1 MNVNR
6 MKKRILL
13 LLLVIP
19 ALIKAQDVMTET
31 RQELTSPDGAYRF
44 TFYQRAVGEDNAQ
57 MYYTLTYK
65 NRPVIEESKLGV
77 LIENQLFESALG
89 IPNDTCHFW
98 CENLKLTGTEHQ
110 KTDEIWKPVYGER
123 AEVRDCYNEMTLKFK
138 KGEGKGNRDGGYDK
152 RKNYFMN
159 IIVRAYNEGVA
170 FRYHFPEMT
179 NGLFLHIVGEQTSFT
194 MPEGTM
200 AYYER
205 WAQGPYELR
214 PLEGWG
220 KEESERPLT
229 LKLPDGL
236 SVALL
241 EAEMVDYVRGK
252 FRLSAEKPS
261 TLETSLYSSV
271 DIISP
276 YSTPWR
282 VIMVGERPVDL
293 INNNDIVLNLNPAC
307 KLADTS
313 WIKPGKVFRSGDLKQ
328 DRVKAA
334 IDFAAERGIQY
345 VHMDAGW
352 YGPEMKM
359 SSDATTVSPDKDLDI
374 PALCKYAESKGI
386 GLMVYVNQRALV
398 QQLDTLL
405 LNKKVTS
412 DTKISVMRQVIVE
425 NEQSSAKDSTQVIAL
440 FDRMMKQ
447 DMDDPQIPML
457 YSQYLLSKNM
467 EQEAVPVLEQV
478 VDLDPT
484 NKAARLMLVSAAVK
498 KEDYKQIIK
507 VCEPGIE
514 ATPDA
519 LELYYYLAIAYHQAE
534 QGDSVLSVCNRA
546 LEHITPD
553 TRKEVISDF
562 YSIMGD
568 IYHTKKQMTEAY
580 AAYDS
585 ALVYNPSNIGALNN
599 YAYYLSVERRDLDK
613 AEEMSYKT
621 VKAEPN
627 NSTYLDTYAWIL
639 FEKGNYAEARIY
651 IDNAMKND
659 GEKSDVIVE
668 HCGDIYFMTGDVE
681 GALKYWKKALEM
693 GSESKTLKQK
703 IEKKKYIA
711 E

>member
-1 MNVNR
+1 MKIKIGWLFVTVLMLTSCGGIQSVRTAKTTAKADGASLMKETLLSAEQQRKYDYFFLEAMR
-6 MKKRILL
+6 MKGKNEYDAAFGLL
-13 LLLVIP
+13 QHCLDINP
-19 ALIKAQDVMTET
+19 TA
-31 RQELTSPDGAYRF
+31 S
-44 TFYQRAVGEDNAQ
+44 
-57 MYYTLTYK
+57 
-65 NRPVIEESKLGV
+65 
-77 LIENQLFESALG
+77 SALY
-89 IPNDTCHFW
+89 
-98 CENLKLTGTEHQ
+98 
-110 KTDEIWKPVYGER
+110 EISQYYMFLRQVPQGQVALEQ
-123 AEVRDCYNEMTLKFK
+123 A
-138 KGEGKGNRDGGYDK
+138 
-152 RKNYFMN
+152 
-159 IIVRAYNEGVA
+159 VA
-170 FRYHFPEMT
+170 FAPDNYWYSQ
-179 NGLFLHIVGEQTSFT
+179 GLVSLYQ
-194 MPEGTM
+194 
-200 AYYER
+200 
-205 WAQGPYELR
+205 QQNELD
-214 PLEGWG
+214 
-220 KEESERPLT
+220 KAA
-229 LKLPDGL
+229 
-236 SVALL
+236 ALL
-241 EAEMVDYVRGK
+241 EKMVTRFPSKQDPLFSLLDIYSRQEKYNDVISTLNRLEKRLGKNEQLSMEK
-252 FRLSAEKPS
+252 FRIYLQMKDDKKAFQEI
-261 TLETSLYSSV
+261 ESLVQEYPM
-271 DIISP
+271 DMR
-276 YSTPWR
+276 YQ
-282 VIMVGERPVDL
+282 VILGDVYLQNGKKQEAYDAYQK
-293 INNNDIVLNLNPAC
+293 VLAVEPDNP
-307 KLADTS
+307 
-313 WIKPGKVFRSGDLKQ
+313 
-328 DRVKAA
+328 
-334 IDFAAERGIQY
+334 
-345 VHMDAGW
+345 M
-352 YGPEMKM
+352 
-359 SSDATTVSPDKDLDI
+359 
-374 PALCKYAESKGI
+374 ALFSMASYYEQTGQKELY
-386 GLMVYVNQRALV
+386 Q

-412 DTKISVMRQVIVE
+412 DTKISVMRQVIAE

-585 ALVYNPSNIGALNN
+585 ALVYNSSNIGALNN

-681 GALKYWKKALEM
+681 GALNYWKKALEM
-693 GSESKTLKQK
+693 GSESKMLKQK

>member
-1 MNVNR
+1 MKIKIGWLFVTVLMLTSCGGIRSVRTAKTTAKADGASLMKETLLSAEQQRKYDYFFLEAMR
-6 MKKRILL
+6 MKGKNEYDAAFGLL
-13 LLLVIP
+13 QHCLDINP
-19 ALIKAQDVMTET
+19 TA
-31 RQELTSPDGAYRF
+31 S
-44 TFYQRAVGEDNAQ
+44 
-57 MYYTLTYK
+57 
-65 NRPVIEESKLGV
+65 
-77 LIENQLFESALG
+77 SALY
-89 IPNDTCHFW
+89 
-98 CENLKLTGTEHQ
+98 
-110 KTDEIWKPVYGER
+110 EISQYYMFLRQVPQGQVALEQ
-123 AEVRDCYNEMTLKFK
+123 A
-138 KGEGKGNRDGGYDK
+138 
-152 RKNYFMN
+152 
-159 IIVRAYNEGVA
+159 VA
-170 FRYHFPEMT
+170 FAPDNYWYSQ
-179 NGLFLHIVGEQTSFT
+179 GLVSLYQ
-194 MPEGTM
+194 
-200 AYYER
+200 
-205 WAQGPYELR
+205 QQNELD
-214 PLEGWG
+214 
-220 KEESERPLT
+220 KAA
-229 LKLPDGL
+229 
-236 SVALL
+236 ALL
-241 EAEMVDYVRGK
+241 EKMVTRFPSKQDPLFSLLDIYSRQEKYNDVISTLNRLEKRLGKNEQLSMEK
-252 FRLSAEKPS
+252 FRIYLQMKDDKKAFQEI
-261 TLETSLYSSV
+261 ESLVQEYPM
-271 DIISP
+271 DMR
-276 YSTPWR
+276 YQ
-282 VIMVGERPVDL
+282 VILGDVYLQNGKKQEAYDAYQK
-293 INNNDIVLNLNPAC
+293 VLAVEPDNP
-307 KLADTS
+307 
-313 WIKPGKVFRSGDLKQ
+313 
-328 DRVKAA
+328 
-334 IDFAAERGIQY
+334 
-345 VHMDAGW
+345 M
-352 YGPEMKM
+352 
-359 SSDATTVSPDKDLDI
+359 
-374 PALCKYAESKGI
+374 ALFSMASYYEQTGQKELY
-386 GLMVYVNQRALV
+386 Q

-412 DTKISVMRQVIVE
+412 DTKISVMRQVIAE

-668 HCGDIYFMTGDVE
+668 HCGDIYFMTGDAE

-703 IEKKKYIA
+703 IEKKKEHIQQI
-711 E
+711 

>member
-1 MNVNR
+1 MKIKIGWLFVTVLMLTSCGGIRSVRTAKTTAKADGASLMKETLLSAEQQRKYDYFFLEAMR
-6 MKKRILL
+6 MKGKNEYDAAFGLL
-13 LLLVIP
+13 QHCLDINP
-19 ALIKAQDVMTET
+19 TA
-31 RQELTSPDGAYRF
+31 S
-44 TFYQRAVGEDNAQ
+44 
-57 MYYTLTYK
+57 
-65 NRPVIEESKLGV
+65 
-77 LIENQLFESALG
+77 SALY
-89 IPNDTCHFW
+89 
-98 CENLKLTGTEHQ
+98 
-110 KTDEIWKPVYGER
+110 EISQYYMFLRQVPQGQVALEQ
-123 AEVRDCYNEMTLKFK
+123 A
-138 KGEGKGNRDGGYDK
+138 
-152 RKNYFMN
+152 
-159 IIVRAYNEGVA
+159 VA
-170 FRYHFPEMT
+170 FAPDNYWYSQ
-179 NGLFLHIVGEQTSFT
+179 GLVSLYQ
-194 MPEGTM
+194 
-200 AYYER
+200 
-205 WAQGPYELR
+205 QQNELD
-214 PLEGWG
+214 
-220 KEESERPLT
+220 KAA
-229 LKLPDGL
+229 
-236 SVALL
+236 ALL
-241 EAEMVDYVRGK
+241 EKMVTRFPSKQDPLFSLLDIYSRQEKYNDVISTLNRLEKRLGKNEQLSMEK
-252 FRLSAEKPS
+252 FRIYLQMKDDKKAFQEI
-261 TLETSLYSSV
+261 ESLVQEYPM
-271 DIISP
+271 DMR
-276 YSTPWR
+276 YQ
-282 VIMVGERPVDL
+282 VILGDVYLQNGKKQEAYDAYQKVLAGEPD
-293 INNNDIVLNLNPAC
+293 NP
-307 KLADTS
+307 
-313 WIKPGKVFRSGDLKQ
+313 
-328 DRVKAA
+328 
-334 IDFAAERGIQY
+334 
-345 VHMDAGW
+345 M
-352 YGPEMKM
+352 
-359 SSDATTVSPDKDLDI
+359 
-374 PALCKYAESKGI
+374 ALFSMASYYEQTGQKELY
-386 GLMVYVNQRALV
+386 Q

-412 DTKISVMRQVIVE
+412 DTKISVMRQVIAE

>member
-1 MNVNR
+1 MKIKIGWLFVTVLMLTSCGGIQSVRTAKTTAKADGASLMKETLLSAEQQRKYDYFFLEAMR
-6 MKKRILL
+6 MKGKNEYDAAFGLL
-13 LLLVIP
+13 QHCLDINP
-19 ALIKAQDVMTET
+19 TA
-31 RQELTSPDGAYRF
+31 S
-44 TFYQRAVGEDNAQ
+44 
-57 MYYTLTYK
+57 
-65 NRPVIEESKLGV
+65 
-77 LIENQLFESALG
+77 SALY
-89 IPNDTCHFW
+89 
-98 CENLKLTGTEHQ
+98 
-110 KTDEIWKPVYGER
+110 EISQYYMFLRQVPQGQVALEQ
-123 AEVRDCYNEMTLKFK
+123 A
-138 KGEGKGNRDGGYDK
+138 
-152 RKNYFMN
+152 
-159 IIVRAYNEGVA
+159 VA
-170 FRYHFPEMT
+170 FAPDNYWYSQ
-179 NGLFLHIVGEQTSFT
+179 GLVSLYQ
-194 MPEGTM
+194 
-200 AYYER
+200 
-205 WAQGPYELR
+205 QQNELD
-214 PLEGWG
+214 
-220 KEESERPLT
+220 KAA
-229 LKLPDGL
+229 
-236 SVALL
+236 ALL
-241 EAEMVDYVRGK
+241 EKMVTRFPSKQDPLFSLLDIYSRQEKYNDVISTLNRLEKRLGKNEQLSMEK
-252 FRLSAEKPS
+252 FRIYLQMKDDKKAFQEI
-261 TLETSLYSSV
+261 ESLVQEYPM
-271 DIISP
+271 DMR
-276 YSTPWR
+276 YQ
-282 VIMVGERPVDL
+282 VILGDVYLQNGKKQEAYDAYQK
-293 INNNDIVLNLNPAC
+293 VLAVEPDNP
-307 KLADTS
+307 
-313 WIKPGKVFRSGDLKQ
+313 
-328 DRVKAA
+328 
-334 IDFAAERGIQY
+334 
-345 VHMDAGW
+345 M
-352 YGPEMKM
+352 
-359 SSDATTVSPDKDLDI
+359 
-374 PALCKYAESKGI
+374 ALFSMASYYEQTGQKELY
-386 GLMVYVNQRALV
+386 Q

-412 DTKISVMRQVIVE
+412 DTKISVMRQVIAE

-553 TRKEVISDF
+553 TRKEFISDF

>member
-1 MNVNR
+1 MKIKIGWLFVTVLMLTSCGGIRSVRTAKTTAKADGASLMKETLLSAEQQRKYDYFFLEAMR
-6 MKKRILL
+6 MKGKNEYDAAFGLL
-13 LLLVIP
+13 QHCLDINP
-19 ALIKAQDVMTET
+19 TA
-31 RQELTSPDGAYRF
+31 S
-44 TFYQRAVGEDNAQ
+44 
-57 MYYTLTYK
+57 
-65 NRPVIEESKLGV
+65 
-77 LIENQLFESALG
+77 SALY
-89 IPNDTCHFW
+89 
-98 CENLKLTGTEHQ
+98 
-110 KTDEIWKPVYGER
+110 EISQYYMFLRQVPQGQVALEQ
-123 AEVRDCYNEMTLKFK
+123 A
-138 KGEGKGNRDGGYDK
+138 
-152 RKNYFMN
+152 
-159 IIVRAYNEGVA
+159 VA
-170 FRYHFPEMT
+170 FAPDNYWYSQ
-179 NGLFLHIVGEQTSFT
+179 GLVSLYQ
-194 MPEGTM
+194 
-200 AYYER
+200 
-205 WAQGPYELR
+205 QQNELD
-214 PLEGWG
+214 
-220 KEESERPLT
+220 KAA
-229 LKLPDGL
+229 
-236 SVALL
+236 ALL
-241 EAEMVDYVRGK
+241 EKMVARFPSKQDPLFSLLDIYSRQEKYNDVISTLNRLEKRLGKNEQLSMEK
-252 FRLSAEKPS
+252 FRIYLQMKDDKKAFQEI
-261 TLETSLYSSV
+261 ESLVQEYPM
-271 DIISP
+271 DMR
-276 YSTPWR
+276 YQ
-282 VIMVGERPVDL
+282 VILGDVYLQNGKKQEAYDAYQK
-293 INNNDIVLNLNPAC
+293 VLAVEPDNP
-307 KLADTS
+307 
-313 WIKPGKVFRSGDLKQ
+313 
-328 DRVKAA
+328 
-334 IDFAAERGIQY
+334 
-345 VHMDAGW
+345 M
-352 YGPEMKM
+352 
-359 SSDATTVSPDKDLDI
+359 
-374 PALCKYAESKGI
+374 ALFSMASYYEQTGQKELY
-386 GLMVYVNQRALV
+386 Q

-412 DTKISVMRQVIVE
+412 DTKISVMRQVIAE

-553 TRKEVISDF
+553 TRKEVVSDF

-681 GALKYWKKALEM
+681 GALNYWKKALEM
-693 GSESKTLKQK
+693 GSESKMLKQK

>member
-1 MNVNR
+1 MKIKIGWLFVTVLMLTSCGGIRSVRTAKTTAKADGASLMKETLLSAEQQRKYDYFFLEAMR
-6 MKKRILL
+6 MKGKNEYDAAFGLL
-13 LLLVIP
+13 QHCLDINP
-19 ALIKAQDVMTET
+19 TA
-31 RQELTSPDGAYRF
+31 S
-44 TFYQRAVGEDNAQ
+44 
-57 MYYTLTYK
+57 
-65 NRPVIEESKLGV
+65 
-77 LIENQLFESALG
+77 SALY
-89 IPNDTCHFW
+89 
-98 CENLKLTGTEHQ
+98 
-110 KTDEIWKPVYGER
+110 EISQYYMFLRQVPQGQAALEQ
-123 AEVRDCYNEMTLKFK
+123 A
-138 KGEGKGNRDGGYDK
+138 
-152 RKNYFMN
+152 
-159 IIVRAYNEGVA
+159 VA
-170 FRYHFPEMT
+170 FAPDNYWYSQ
-179 NGLFLHIVGEQTSFT
+179 GLVSLYQ
-194 MPEGTM
+194 
-200 AYYER
+200 
-205 WAQGPYELR
+205 QQNELD
-214 PLEGWG
+214 
-220 KEESERPLT
+220 KAA
-229 LKLPDGL
+229 
-236 SVALL
+236 ALL
-241 EAEMVDYVRGK
+241 EKMVTRFPSKQDPLFSLLDIYSRQEKYNDVISTLNRLEKRLGKNEQLSMEK
-252 FRLSAEKPS
+252 FRIYLQMKDDKKAFQEI
-261 TLETSLYSSV
+261 ESLVQEYPM
-271 DIISP
+271 DMR
-276 YSTPWR
+276 YQ
-282 VIMVGERPVDL
+282 VILGDVYLQNGKKQEAYDVYQK
-293 INNNDIVLNLNPAC
+293 VLAVEPDNP
-307 KLADTS
+307 
-313 WIKPGKVFRSGDLKQ
+313 
-328 DRVKAA
+328 
-334 IDFAAERGIQY
+334 
-345 VHMDAGW
+345 M
-352 YGPEMKM
+352 
-359 SSDATTVSPDKDLDI
+359 
-374 PALCKYAESKGI
+374 ALFSMASYYEQTGQKELY
-386 GLMVYVNQRALV
+386 Q

-412 DTKISVMRQVIVE
+412 DTKISVMRQVIAE

-693 GSESKTLKQK
+693 GSESKMLKQK

>member
-1 MNVNR
+1 MLNGENR
-6 MKKRILL
+6 MK
-13 LLLVIP
+13 
-19 ALIKAQDVMTET
+19 IKIGWLFVTVLM
-31 RQELTSPDGAYRF
+31 LTSCGGIRSVRTAKTTAKADGASLMKE
-44 TFYQRAVGEDNAQ
+44 TLLSAEQQRKYDYFFLEAMRMKG
-57 MYYTLTYK
+57 K
-65 NRPVIEESKLGV
+65 NEYDAAFGLLQHCLDINPTAS
-77 LIENQLFESALG
+77 SALY
-89 IPNDTCHFW
+89 
-98 CENLKLTGTEHQ
+98 
-110 KTDEIWKPVYGER
+110 EISQYYMFLRQVPQGQVALEQ
-123 AEVRDCYNEMTLKFK
+123 A
-138 KGEGKGNRDGGYDK
+138 
-152 RKNYFMN
+152 
-159 IIVRAYNEGVA
+159 VA
-170 FRYHFPEMT
+170 FAPDNYWYSQ
-179 NGLFLHIVGEQTSFT
+179 GLVSLYQ
-194 MPEGTM
+194 
-200 AYYER
+200 
-205 WAQGPYELR
+205 QQNELD
-214 PLEGWG
+214 
-220 KEESERPLT
+220 KAA
-229 LKLPDGL
+229 
-236 SVALL
+236 ALL
-241 EAEMVDYVRGK
+241 EKMVTRFPSKQAPLFSLLDIYSRQEKYNDVISTLNRLEKRLGKNEQLSMEK
-252 FRLSAEKPS
+252 FRIYLQMKDDKKAFQEI
-261 TLETSLYSSV
+261 ESLVQEYPM
-271 DIISP
+271 DMR
-276 YSTPWR
+276 YQ
-282 VIMVGERPVDL
+282 VILGDVYLQNGKKQEAYDAYQK
-293 INNNDIVLNLNPAC
+293 VLAVEPDNP
-307 KLADTS
+307 
-313 WIKPGKVFRSGDLKQ
+313 
-328 DRVKAA
+328 
-334 IDFAAERGIQY
+334 
-345 VHMDAGW
+345 M
-352 YGPEMKM
+352 
-359 SSDATTVSPDKDLDI
+359 
-374 PALCKYAESKGI
+374 ALFSMASYYEQTGQKELY
-386 GLMVYVNQRALV
+386 Q

-412 DTKISVMRQVIVE
+412 DTKISVMRQVIAE

-668 HCGDIYFMTGDVE
+668 HCGDIYFMTGDAE

>member
-1 MNVNR
+1 MKIKIGWLFVTVLMLTSCGGIQSVRTAKTTAKADGASLMKETLLSAEQQRKYDYFFLEAMR
-6 MKKRILL
+6 MKGKNEYDAAFGLL
-13 LLLVIP
+13 QHCLDINP
-19 ALIKAQDVMTET
+19 TA
-31 RQELTSPDGAYRF
+31 S
-44 TFYQRAVGEDNAQ
+44 
-57 MYYTLTYK
+57 
-65 NRPVIEESKLGV
+65 
-77 LIENQLFESALG
+77 SALY
-89 IPNDTCHFW
+89 
-98 CENLKLTGTEHQ
+98 
-110 KTDEIWKPVYGER
+110 EISQYYMFLRQVPQGQVALEQ
-123 AEVRDCYNEMTLKFK
+123 A
-138 KGEGKGNRDGGYDK
+138 
-152 RKNYFMN
+152 
-159 IIVRAYNEGVA
+159 VA
-170 FRYHFPEMT
+170 FAPDNYWYSQ
-179 NGLFLHIVGEQTSFT
+179 GLVSLYQ
-194 MPEGTM
+194 
-200 AYYER
+200 
-205 WAQGPYELR
+205 QQNELD
-214 PLEGWG
+214 
-220 KEESERPLT
+220 KAA
-229 LKLPDGL
+229 
-236 SVALL
+236 ALL
-241 EAEMVDYVRGK
+241 EKMVTRFPSKQDPLFSLLDIYSRQEKYNDVISTLNRLEKRLGKNEQLSMEK
-252 FRLSAEKPS
+252 FRFYLQMKDDKKAFQEI
-261 TLETSLYSSV
+261 ESLVQEYPM
-271 DIISP
+271 DMR
-276 YSTPWR
+276 YQ
-282 VIMVGERPVDL
+282 VILGDVYLQNGKKQEAYDAYQK
-293 INNNDIVLNLNPAC
+293 VLAVEPDNP
-307 KLADTS
+307 
-313 WIKPGKVFRSGDLKQ
+313 
-328 DRVKAA
+328 
-334 IDFAAERGIQY
+334 
-345 VHMDAGW
+345 M
-352 YGPEMKM
+352 
-359 SSDATTVSPDKDLDI
+359 
-374 PALCKYAESKGI
+374 ALFSMASYYEQTGQKELY
-386 GLMVYVNQRALV
+386 Q

-412 DTKISVMRQVIVE
+412 DTKISVMRQVIAE

-585 ALVYNPSNIGALNN
+585 ALVYNSSNIGALNN

-668 HCGDIYFMTGDVE
+668 HCGDIYFMTGDAE